1 MSTKPLTESLTAPP
15 VPAEYLES
23 LGRGLQVLS
32 LFGADG
38 RHRLTMTEAAE
49 SLGLTRAAAMRVLM
63 TLEHLGYLRRTGSIY
78 ALTAR
83 VLSLGYA
90 YLSALGFRAVAQPIA
105 DALVADTGETCSI
118 GVLDGADVVYV
129 LRSEAP
135 RIIRID
141 LAAGSRIP
149 AYLNSMGRLLL
160 SSLPA
165 REFNAYLAALK
176 PVAVTSRTVTSKTRL
191 KQIVAR
197 ARADG
202 WCYIEGEVEEGVTG
216 IAAPIRDPE
225 GRMLAALNLSLVR
238 SHYSQRRV
246 QQELLPKLLAGAR
259 RIEEIAAGGLTV
271 K

>member
-1 MSTKPLTESLTAPP
+1 MSTKSRAAAPA
-15 VPAEYLES
+15 PAEYLES

-32 LFGADG
+32 LFGAGG

-49 SLGLTRAAAMRVLM
+49 LLGLTRAAAMRVLT
-63 TLEHLGYLRRTGSIY
+63 TLEHLGYLRRVDRTY
-78 ALTAR
+78 TLTAR
-83 VLSLGYA
+83 VLSLGFA
-90 YLSALGFRAVAQPIA
+90 YLSGLGFRAVAQPIA

-165 REFNAYLAALK
+165 REFSAYLAALK
-176 PVAVTSRTVTSKTRL
+176 PVAVTRRTVTSRTRL

-202 WCYIEGEVEEGVTG
+202 WCYIEGEVEQGVSG
-216 IAAPIRDPE
+216 IAVPIRDPD

-246 QQELLPKLLAGAR
+246 QQTLLPRLLAGAR
-259 RIEEIAAGGLTV
+259 QIEEIVVSGLTV